1 MTYYDVNN
9 VNPAADLEP
18 AMGFQTD
25 EMFKPPMDQDLD
37 SMMEGMDIPF
47 VDDDAFYDTMEL
59 PMMRG
64 AVSAPFV
71 SSTASGFAQQLPH
84 LEGGDKDKSV
94 ALYNH
99 VCDTCRFLKDEKC
112 RFYVCRSGFNAVPL
126 GSQEFD
132 ELLVGLCVNELGFM
146 LSGTSMKT
154 VKDFLSP
161 VIRQNAEMASV
172 GTRIVYSAGR
182 YYYKFDDRTVLQIAD
197 GSFYN
202 GVSEGVYFTDTSCFK
217 SQVMPDFDSPATALP
232 ELVKAAFNVHSEDL
246 LRFLAHLCCFFM
258 PHISVPFLILNGGR
272 GTFKTT
278 CTKKI
283 ISITDPN
290 NSDVAAM
297 PRDEQGLTA
306 LLAGKYIVG
315 LDNIGKLSRKESDKL
330 CIACT
335 GGSDPQRQYY
345 TNAELLNVPLKCNII
360 LNGIGTLIT
369 RTDLADRSNV
379 IYCNKV
385 KGNLPDRQ
393 VWAEFESMKP
403 KILGAIFNT
412 IRLGLPMVDTV
423 LEGYTPLP
431 RMAGFAEH
439 GAAFIQAM
447 GLDPIQFVKEYSAAC
462 SAFIGDSAEQDE
474 FYSLIK
480 EFLVNRS
487 GYYQG
492 TAQKLLEDLQ
502 NYAGCKRLPFE
513 KMSPS
518 SLSRRLNESKD
529 DLNKMDVA
537 VNIKKDTPKSITL
550 QLKTAAAQ
558 QTAVPADNEN

>member
-1 MTYYDVNN
+1 MTYYD

-25 EMFKPPMDQDLD
+25 EMFKPPMDYDPD
-37 SMMEGMDIPF
+37 CADIPF
-47 VDDDAFYDTMEL
+47 EDDGTFYDAMEP
-59 PMMRG
+59 PMMCDG
-64 AVSAPFV
+64 SADPFTNRQP
-71 SSTASGFAQQLPH
+71 SSISQQLPH
-84 LEGGDKDKSV
+84 LAGGDKDKSV
-94 ALYNH
+94 ALYNY
-99 VCDTCRFLKDEKC
+99 VSETCRFLKDEKC
-112 RFYVCRSGFNAVPL
+112 RFYVCCSGFNAVPL

-132 ELLVGLCVNELGFM
+132 ELLTALCVNELGM
-146 LSGTSMKT
+146 MPGSTTIST
-154 VKDFLSP
+154 VKQVLIP
-161 VIRQNAEMASV
+161 IIKMHAVEASV
-172 GTRIVYSAGR
+172 GRRAVYSGGR
-182 YYYKFDDRTVLQIAD
+182 YYYKFDDHTVLQIAD
-197 GSFYN
+197 GQFYS
-202 GVSEGVYFTDTSCFK
+202 GVSEGVYFAATSGFK
-217 SQVMPDFDSPATALP
+217 SQVMPDFSTPATELP
-232 ELVKAAFNVHSEDL
+232 GLVEKAFNVYYGDL

-283 ISITDPN
+283 ISTIDPN
-290 NSDVAAM
+290 SSDVAAM

-423 LEGYTPLP
+423 LKGYTPLP

>member
-1 MTYYDVNN
+1 
-9 VNPAADLEP
+9 
-18 AMGFQTD
+18 
-25 EMFKPPMDQDLD
+25 MDQDLD

-47 VDDDAFYDTMEL
+47 EDDGTYFDPMEP
-59 PMMRG
+59 PMMCG
-64 AVSAPFV
+64 EVSAPFV

-94 ALYNH
+94 ALFDHIVQHYHFVSDNKG
-99 VCDTCRFLKDEKC
+99 R
-112 RFYVCRSGFNAVPL
+112 YYACRSSFQAVPVD
-126 GSQEFD
+126 SAEYN
-132 ELLVGLCVNELGFM
+132 ELLNSICVNELGM
-146 LSGTSMKT
+146 MMSSSTLTT
-154 VKDFLSP
+154 VKDSLLPIIKAHSSP
-161 VIRQNAEMASV
+161 ALVGIRSV
-172 GTRIVYSAGR
+172 YHNGV
-182 YYYKFDDRTVLQIAD
+182 YYYRLNDTTVLQIA
-197 GSFYN
+197 GGNFYS
-202 GVSEGVYFTDTSCFK
+202 GVPADAGVYFAGSRTFQD
-217 SQVMPDFDSPATALP
+217 QVMPDFDSPATALP
-232 ELVKAAFNVHSEDL
+232 ELVKAVFNVDPEEM
-246 LRFLAHLCCFFM
+246 LRYLAHLCCFFM
-258 PHISVPFLILNGGR
+258 PHISVPLLVLNGGH
-272 GTFKTT
+272 GTAKSTAA
-278 CTKKI
+278 KMI
-283 ISITDPN
+283 MDLVDP
-290 NSDVAAM
+290 STVDVTAM
-297 PRDEQGLTA
+297 PKDEQGLTA

-335 GGSDPQRQYY
+335 GGYDPQRQYY
-345 TNAELLNVPLKCNII
+345 TNADLLSVPLKCNII
-360 LNGIGTLIT
+360 LNGIGTLVT
-369 RTDLADRSNV
+369 RPDLAERSNV

-393 VWAEFESMKP
+393 VWAEFESVKP

>member
-1 MTYYDVNN
+1 MTMYT
-9 VNPAADLEP
+9 
-18 AMGFQTD
+18 Q
-25 EMFKPPMDQDLD
+25 PMDQDLD

-47 VDDDAFYDTMEL
+47 EDDGTYFDPMEP
-59 PMMRG
+59 PMMCG
-64 AVSAPFV
+64 EVSAPFV

-94 ALYNH
+94 ALFDHIVQHYHFVSDNKG
-99 VCDTCRFLKDEKC
+99 R
-112 RFYVCRSGFNAVPL
+112 YYACRSSFQAVPVD
-126 GSQEFD
+126 SAEYN
-132 ELLVGLCVNELGFM
+132 ELLNSICVNELGM
-146 LSGTSMKT
+146 MMSSSTLTT
-154 VKDFLSP
+154 VKDSLLPIIKAHSSP
-161 VIRQNAEMASV
+161 ALVGIRSV
-172 GTRIVYSAGR
+172 YHNGV
-182 YYYKFDDRTVLQIAD
+182 YYYRLNDTTVLQIA
-197 GSFYN
+197 GGNFYS
-202 GVSEGVYFTDTSCFK
+202 GVPADAGVYFAGSRTFQD
-217 SQVMPDFDSPATALP
+217 QVMPDFDSPATALP
-232 ELVKAAFNVHSEDL
+232 ELVKAVFNVDPEEM
-246 LRFLAHLCCFFM
+246 LRYLAHLCCFFM
-258 PHISVPFLILNGGR
+258 PHISVPLLVLNGGH
-272 GTFKTT
+272 GTAKSTAA
-278 CTKKI
+278 KMI
-283 ISITDPN
+283 MDLVDP
-290 NSDVAAM
+290 STVDVTAM
-297 PRDEQGLTA
+297 PKDEQGLTA

-335 GGSDPQRQYY
+335 GGYDPQRQYY
-345 TNAELLNVPLKCNII
+345 TNADLLSVPLKCNII
-360 LNGIGTLIT
+360 LNGIGTLVT
-369 RTDLADRSNV
+369 RPDLAERSNV

-393 VWAEFESMKP
+393 VWAEFESVKP